1 MRPPL
6 FPTSEPGY
14 CGRMAP
20 SPTGYL
26 HVGHVHT
33 FKVAS
38 QRARAAQGTLL
49 LRNDDLDLA
58 RCRSQFVD
66 AFAEDLTWLGLKW
79 DGPILTQSSRIAR
92 YREVLEVLHARKLI
106 FPCHRSRRDVSEAA
120 TAPHESGESHGLD
133 EPLYPVAFRPS
144 IDAPLPPLRTPVL
157 ENWRLRV
164 PEGLTITFQDG
175 CAGMQTAVAGA
186 DFGDFLVWRKDDT
199 PSYQLATVVDDIDFG
214 ISEVVRGADLIK
226 STFRQL
232 LLYRALQE
240 PPPAYFHCPLVRDS
254 LGIRLAKRHDSL
266 SVRALR
272 AEGHSPEEILNWA
285 P

>member
-1 MRPPL
+1 MRSSSRISHPR
-6 FPTSEPGY
+6 Y

-26 HVGHVHT
+26 HVGHVQT

-49 LRNDDLDLA
+49 LRNDDLDRD
-58 RCRSQFVD
+58 RCRSKYVD
-66 AFAEDLTWLGLKW
+66 AFIEDLTWLGLNW
-79 DGPILTQSSRIAR
+79 DGPIITQSSRIDR
-92 YREVLEVLHARKLI
+92 YRQVLAVLHGKGLI
-106 FPCHRSRRDVSEAA
+106 FPCHRSRRDVMEAA
-120 TAPHESGESHGLD
+120 AAPHEGVESQSTD
-133 EPLYPVAFRPS
+133 EPLYPIAFRPP
-144 IDAPLPPLRTPVL
+144 IDAPLPPLRATVT

-164 PEGLTITFQDG
+164 PEGLVLSFNDG
-175 CAGMQTAVAGA
+175 CAGINTAVAGI

-240 PPPAYFHCPLVRDS
+240 SPPAFFHCPLVRDS
-254 LGIRLAKRHDSL
+254 RGIRLAKRHDSL

-272 AEGHSPEEILNWA
+272 AEGFKPDDVLNWT